1 MRVHI
6 DQYLCKK
13 KLFCGHVQYIRT
25 FQDSYKRVFRRLPRN
40 RQTNLILNHQH
51 LYQWYFKQTKRP
63 QSPPDKFITTKSCN
77 HWQNRSLRHKH
88 LMVAGW
94 RRLCLWQQICN
105 TSRSWASNRWRH
117 SPGRTIKPLGHCFA
131 FNHHTRLWSS
141 FFGAFCCVTG
151 DKCLKRIMYTYSNI
165 NMYWTI

>member
-1 MRVHI
+1 MYSTSGLFRIAINAHLGVCPGI
-6 DQYLCKK
+6 D
-13 KLFCGHVQYIRT
+13 RET
-25 FQDSYKRVFRRLPRN
+25 SYWT
-40 RQTNLILNHQH
+40 TNTCTSDIS
-51 LYQWYFKQTKRP
+51 KQIKRP
-63 QSPPDKFITTKSCN
+63 QSPSDKFITTKSCN
-77 HWQNRSLRHKH
+77 HWQNRSLGHKH

-151 DKCLKRIMYTYSNI
+151 DKCLKWIILCTR
-165 NMYWTI
+165 TII